1 MSGRPDE
8 APLRVRVPADVER
21 PDRIAF
27 GLTGRQLAILTV
39 TGLVLYAA
47 WTTVATTVHPL
58 IFVAGALP
66 VVGAAFFVAVGRRD
80 GVPLDRW
87 LLTAIR
93 HHRDPHQFVPA
104 DGPISPAPAWV
115 TTTVGPG
122 DRLPLPAPLR
132 LPATGISPDGLVDL
146 GPDGTTGLISAGTV
160 AFGLRTA
167 GEQDGLVAAFARWL
181 HSLDGP
187 TQILVRAQRVDLT
200 GLAETI
206 LSRAPGLPHPAL
218 EEAARSHVGFLD
230 DLGAYRELLHRQVTV
245 AVCSRRG
252 SGHALHLAA
261 EVVRGLSACEV
272 TAAVLDGA
280 GATGRLAGCLNP
292 AAAGP
297 SPAQPV
303 DPDREVGDHW

>member
-1 MSGRPDE
+1 MSRCPDE
-8 APLRVRVPADVER
+8 APLRARIPADVER

-47 WTTVATTVHPL
+47 WTAVATRIHPL
-58 IFVAGALP
+58 IFAAAGLP

-87 LLTAIR
+87 LLAAIR
-93 HHRDPHQFVPA
+93 HHHDPHQFVPA
-104 DGPISPAPAWV
+104 DGPIRPAPAWV
-115 TTTVGPG
+115 TTTEGPG

-132 LPATGISPDGLVDL
+132 LPATGITGDGLVDL
-146 GPDGTTGLISAGTV
+146 GPDGTTGLIGAGTV
-160 AFGLRTA
+160 AFGLRTT
-167 GEQDGLVAAFARWL
+167 GEQNGLVAAFARWL

-187 TQILVRAQRVDLT
+187 TQILVRAQQVDLT
-200 GLAETI
+200 RAAETI

-230 DLGAYRELLHRQVTV
+230 DLAAHRELLHRQVTV
-245 AVCSRRG
+245 AVRSRR
-252 SGHALHLAA
+252 SPAHTLHLAA
-261 EVVRGLSACEV
+261 EAVRGLSACEV
-272 TAAVLDGA
+272 TATVLDGP
-280 GATGRLAGCLNP
+280 GAAVRLADCLNP

-303 DPDREVGDHW
+303 DPDRKVGDHR